1 MAKPMVATERRADDD
16 RFRALLDAAVDAIVL
31 IDGQGLIARFNHA
44 AERLFGFS
52 EAELQGRNVSVLM
65 PARIAAEHDSYLERY
80 QRTREARIIGIGREV
95 TGQRRDGTQFPL
107 ELSVGE
113 FRHAHETGFVG
124 ILRDLSERVQQREA
138 EAAARREID
147 ELNASLAHSGR
158 LNLLGEM
165 ASGIAHEVNQ
175 PITAIA
181 AYAGACQR
189 LLQSGAIE
197 VAELRDVLDKIRA
210 QAERA
215 GQVINGLRVLA
226 RRQEPVQLR
235 VNVNRLVNEIA
246 RLMDFELRASG
257 WRLVFDLQ
265 ANLPAVK
272 ADAVQIQ
279 QVLLNLVRNSFE
291 AMLEQAHG
299 DSVEIS
305 TAAAVGEVWIRVR
318 DSGPGVQP
326 AFRKRLFEPFQTTK
340 DNGMGLGLSICQSI
354 AQAHDGRLS
363 YVDDG
368 RPGACFEL
376 RLPVASD

>member
-1 MAKPMVATERRADDD
+1 MEVTERRADDD

-44 AERLFGFS
+44 AERLFGYQES
-52 EAELQGRNVSVLM
+52 ELLGRNVSVLM
-65 PARIAAEHDSYLERY
+65 PPRIAAEHDGYLERY
-80 QRTREARIIGIGREV
+80 QRTREARIIGLGREV

-113 FRHAHETGFVG
+113 FQHGSEAGYVG
-124 ILRDLSERVQQREA
+124 ILRDLSERVRLRDVEV
-138 EAAARREID
+138 AARREID

-158 LNLLGEM
+158 MNLLGEM

-189 LLQSGAIE
+189 LLQADGIDA
-197 VAELRDVLDKIRA
+197 AELREILDKIRA

-215 GQVINGLRVLA
+215 GEVINGLRVLA

-235 VNVNRLVNEIA
+235 VNVNRLVNEIS

-257 WRLVFDLQ
+257 WTLKFDLQ
-265 ANLPAVK
+265 ADLPEVH
-272 ADAVQIQ
+272 ADAVQVQ
-279 QVLLNLVRNSFE
+279 QVLINLVRNSFE
-291 AMLEQAHG
+291 AMLEEAHG

-305 TAAAVGEVWIRVR
+305 TSAAVGEVCIRVR
-318 DSGPGVQP
+318 DSGPGVRA

-340 DNGMGLGLSICQSI
+340 DGGMGLGLSICQSI
-354 AQAHDGRLS
+354 AQAHGGRLS
-363 YVDDG
+363 HVDDG